1 MPYWRLS
8 SFYFFYFGLLG
19 CISPYWGL
27 FLDSQG
33 MSVLQIAQL
42 VALFGLTRIVAPVVW
57 GTLADRTG
65 KSLQLLRIGAGLCGL
80 SFLTIFWA
88 EEFWHLAIIV
98 VLYGF
103 FWAAVLPQFE
113 VITLNYLKGQMGLY
127 SKIRLWGSVGFIV
140 MVWGLGFVFDI
151 IPVSTLPVFM
161 LILIAAIFLTSFT
174 VSAPDAQQQH
184 DESHGLLKI
193 FFQPQV
199 IAFFVACFLMQVSHG
214 AYYTFFSLFLDEH
227 GYSRSEIGFLWALGV
242 IAEVIMFMLMTRM
255 SAVLSMKHILLLSL
269 FVAALRWYLTGHWID
284 SFILLLIL
292 QVGHAATFGSMHA
305 VSMHYVY
312 QFFKG
317 AHQGKGQSLYSGLA
331 YGAGSAVGAYYA
343 GILWDQYNPVF
354 MFEMSG
360 LAALVGFLVALI
372 FIKRA

>member
-80 SFLTIFWA
+80 SFFTIFWA
-88 EEFWHLAIIV
+88 EEFWQLAIIV

-174 VSAPDAQQQH
+174 VSAPDAQQHH

-292 QVGHAATFGSMHA
+292 QIGHAATFGSMHA

-312 QFFKG
+312 HFFKG

-343 GILWDQYNPVF
+343 GILWDQYNPIF

-360 LAALVGFLVALI
+360 LAALIGFLVALI